1 MAVFACRN
9 DRRTCDGSGSV
20 FVWESTIVDLF
31 KRCASD
37 PIWFIANVLHLST
50 LFLMW
55 NHGCACGFAS
65 WHGLFDCSNVC
76 FVNGGLFIPC
86 HLDLYDLSFCAF
98 IGGLV
103 FVVSDFL
110 GLDGWCAF
118 DLLLD
123 LTEKSV

>member
-1 MAVFACRN
+1 MAMFACRN
-9 DRRTCDGSGSV
+9 DRWACDGPGSV
-20 FVWESTIVDLF
+20 FVWKSIVVDLF
-31 KRCASD
+31 QRCAGDS
-37 PIWFIANVLHLST
+37 IWLVANVLYFSA

-55 NHGCACGFAS
+55 NHGCASWFAS
-65 WHGLFDCSNVC
+65 WYGLFDSSDVC
-76 FVNGGLFIPC
+76 FFNGGLFIPC

-98 IGGLV
+98 VGGLV

-110 GLDGWCAF
+110 DLDGGCAF